1 MTMRAFY
8 PIYLLSLLLIIDAD
22 IAFAEDLGVI
32 GPVHEIAERDLI
44 EVIQERLRAMESS
57 GGLQKLE
64 EIYRQQVVSGIER
77 PRPVAGIRPAE
88 SSKTYYIDPTFT
100 LDRDVIDEHG
110 RIMFRQGMRIN
121 PLDYAGLNQVLVFF
135 EGDNKKQREFV
146 HRYLDEEKLPVKPI
160 LVSGA
165 PLELMREWEREVFF
179 DQGGVLSRH
188 FRISG
193 SPALIRQE
201 GKRLRVDEI
210 RP

>member
-1 MTMRAFY
+1 MRAFY
-8 PIYLLSLLLIIDAD
+8 LIYFLLLLLIFDTGS
-22 IAFAEDLGVI
+22 AFAEDLGVI
-32 GPVHEIAERDLI
+32 GPIHEIAERDLI
-44 EVIQERLRAMESS
+44 EVIQERLRFLE
-57 GGLQKLE
+57 GNGELQKLE
-64 EIYRQQVVSGIER
+64 ETYRQQVVSGIER

-88 SSKTYYIDPTFT
+88 SSKTYYIDPVFT

-135 EGDNKKQREFV
+135 EGDNKKQQEFV
-146 HRYLDEEKLPVKPI
+146 HRYLEEEKQPVKPI
-160 LVSGA
+160 MISGA
-165 PLELMREWEREVFF
+165 PLELMREWKREVFF

-193 SPALIRQE
+193 SPAMVRQE

-210 RP
+210 RL